1 VLVKI
6 SVNRL
11 KSGRI
16 QICVAKPQYNPNPVQ
31 TYPSVEEAR
40 KVLSSFGIDD
50 KESDAILKLVPEVG
64 PNELLKFSPMDIPQ
78 DVRGNTDSRSSSI
91 SKTEDVRSGT
101 SGIADGCGVCLASG
115 FSAAVSD
122 GCPVLLSR

>member
-1 VLVKI
+1 MPCVLVKI

-11 KSGRI
+11 RSGRI

-64 PNELLKFSPMDIPQ
+64 LNELLTFSPMDIPQ
-78 DVRGNTDSRSSSI
+78 DVLW
-91 SKTEDVRSGT
+91 KH
-101 SGIADGCGVCLASG
+101 G
-115 FSAAVSD
+115 FKV
-122 GCPVLLSR
+122 